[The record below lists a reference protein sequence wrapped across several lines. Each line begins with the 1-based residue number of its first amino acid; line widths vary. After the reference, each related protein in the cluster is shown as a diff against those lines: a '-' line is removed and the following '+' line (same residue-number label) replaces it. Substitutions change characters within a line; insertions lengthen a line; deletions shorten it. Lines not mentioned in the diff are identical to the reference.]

1 MCSNDLPADG
11 EFIFIVNEKAFEL
24 NQSSSIKHIQF
35 TNQKIK
41 DETYINGFDKL
52 IDAPLNK
59 LKVDEIIEKYIEP
72 YALQLTKI
80 ML

>member
-1 MCSNDLPADG
+1 MKVFNILYASQRYRALQIMERP
-11 EFIFIVNEKAFEL
+11 FIFAY
-24 NQSSSIKHIQF
+24 SAF

-41 DETYINGFDKL
+41 DETNINGFDKL

>member
-1 MCSNDLPADG
+1 MERP
-11 EFIFIVNEKAFEL
+11 FIFAY
-24 NQSSSIKHIQF
+24 SAF

-41 DETYINGFDKL
+41 DETNINGFDKL

>member
-1 MCSNDLPADG
+1 MERP
-11 EFIFIVNEKAFEL
+11 FIFAY
-24 NQSSSIKHIQF
+24 SAF

>member
-1 MCSNDLPADG
+1 MERP
-11 EFIFIVNEKAFEL
+11 FIFAY
-24 NQSSSIKHIQF
+24 SAF

-41 DETYINGFDKL
+41 DETNFNGFDKL